1 MPAKII
7 FKSADLRVTDYR
19 CQAGPADRPFTEVH
33 DHFSA
38 AFVRKGSFG
47 YRHRGRA
54 FDLVAGSVLLGHP
67 GDEYL
72 CTHEHHEC
80 GDACLSF
87 KLSHAYAEMVG
98 GDKASHIKE
107 IWQAGSVAPH
117 ASLMVLGALGEAV
130 AEGRSDLGFDEIGLM
145 FTAAIARHIA
155 GRPRSSVEA
164 RAQDRAKITAAA
176 AWIENH
182 AESEIDLEQVA
193 AVARMSP
200 FHFLRLFARIA
211 GVTPHQY
218 LIGARLRNA
227 AKQLAGND
235 RAITDIAYDVGF
247 GDLSNFVRTFHR
259 AARMSPRRFRQTAQ
273 GRFGRHERKNLQDR
287 LPASL
292 VG

>member
-1 MPAKII
+1 MPATII
-7 FKSADLRVTDYR
+7 FRNADLRVTDYR
-19 CQAGPADRPFTEVH
+19 CEAGPLDIPFAEAH
-33 DHFSA
+33 DDFSA
-38 AFVRKGSFG
+38 AFVRRGSFG
-47 YRHRGRA
+47 YRHRSRS
-54 FDLVAGSVLLGHP
+54 FDLVPGAVLLGHP
-67 GDEYL
+67 GDEYV
-72 CTHEHHEC
+72 CTHEHHAC

-98 GDKASHIKE
+98 GAKA

-117 ASLMVLGALGEAV
+117 ASLMVLGALAEEV

-145 FTAAIARHIA
+145 FAAAIAAHVG
-155 GRPRSSVEA
+155 GRQRKPVVA
-164 RAQDRAKITAAA
+164 RTQDRAKITAAA
-176 AWIENH
+176 AWIEAH
-182 AESEIDLEQVA
+182 AANDIDLDQAA
-193 AVARMSP
+193 AVACMSP

-227 AKQLAGND
+227 AGQLAGND
-235 RAITDIAYDVGF
+235 RSITDIAYDVGF

-259 AARMSPRRFRQTAQ
+259 AARMSPRRFRQQAQ
-273 GRFGRHERKNLQDR
+273 GRFGRHERKNLQER

>member
-1 MPAKII
+1 MAATII
-7 FKSADLRVTDYR
+7 FQNADLKVTDYR
-19 CQAGPADRPFTEVH
+19 CEAGPADIPFAEAH
-33 DHFSA
+33 DNFSA

-67 GDEYL
+67 GDEYI
-72 CTHEHHEC
+72 CTHEHHAC

-87 KLSHAYAEMVG
+87 KLSHSYAEMVG
-98 GDKASHIKE
+98 GEKA

-155 GRPRSSVEA
+155 GRAPVSVTARS
-164 RAQDRAKITAAA
+164 QDRARITAAA
-176 AWIENH
+176 AWIEAH
-182 AESEIDLEQVA
+182 ADREIDLDHA
-193 AVARMSP
+193 AAAARLSP

-227 AKQLAGND
+227 AKQLAGSEKP
-235 RAITDIAYDVGF
+235 ITDIAYDVGF

-259 AARMSPRRFRQTAQ
+259 AARMSPRRFRQNAQ